1 MHLKRVGVRTCLQT
15 PSIDQRLCYSLRMG
29 SELNTPSKMDDD
41 EVVDAHL
48 VQWLEAM
55 SAGDEGALGDFYD
68 ATLAKVYGVAIRVLG
83 DPALAEDVVTDVYH
97 DAWTKAATFDAS
109 RGAPLA
115 WLLRICRNR
124 ALDRYRHENSVNRTA
139 EAAAAQ
145 TVVEPVEKPDS
156 LLESIEEG
164 HAVQTLLASIS
175 SEDRQL
181 IALAFFRGYTHE
193 QIAHATSI
201 PLGTVKSRIR
211 RVLKTLQKSAP
222 DALLAGRA

>member
-1 MHLKRVGVRTCLQT
+1 M
-15 PSIDQRLCYSLRMG
+15 
-29 SELNTPSKMDDD
+29 NDD
-41 EVVDAHL
+41 EVVNARL
-48 VQWLEAM
+48 SQWLEAM
-55 SAGDEGALGDFYD
+55 SVGDEGALGDFYD

-97 DAWTKAATFDAS
+97 DAWMKAATFNAE
-109 RGAPLA
+109 RGTALG

-124 ALDRYRHENSVNRTA
+124 ALDRYRHETSVNRTA

-145 TVVEPVEKPDS
+145 AVAEPVEKPDS

-164 HAVQTLLASIS
+164 HAVHALLASIS
-175 SEDRQL
+175 SDDRQL

-193 QIAHATSI
+193 QIANATSI

-211 RVLKTLQKSAP
+211 RVLKSLQKSAS
-222 DALLAGRA
+222 DALMAGRV